1 MLAVVAFSTL
11 LLFSLLGM
19 VAIAYADGPLSGT
32 GYLDFSYGTTVQG
45 DPTEDK
51 PESKLWWND
60 GFWWGSL
67 YNDAAGEYRIYRLD
81 WGTQTWED
89 TGVAIDDREDSRA
102 DVLWDEANNKLY
114 VVSHFADENSSR
126 TGNPANRGRLYRYS
140 YDEATQSYSLDS
152 DFSPPPNVNEDKTEA
167 LVLAKDSNGRLWVTY
182 VSRPGGTTD
191 YQVYVNASAGGSLS
205 GDANWGTPFT
215 PTLATTPTAVHVAKD
230 DISSVVAFKDDVGD
244 DKIGIMWSNQDT
256 GTLHFAYRDDG
267 AALGAPWTHQAVPAP
282 GGPDDHIN
290 MKSLKAGPSGVFA
303 AVKTGATTPTDP
315 LIGLVARDPDGTLS
329 FHEYSTRAD
338 NDTRPLLLIDEDDDK
353 AYIFVVGKSGGNMIC
368 YKSLT
373 ISSPPSNT
381 GDFPAGNCG
390 PGGAGEPTEFI
401 DDEAAGLYKKINN
414 PTSTKQNVNSTTGLV
429 VLAADD
435 FNGQVYVHN
444 VLGDPPPVVTAR
456 GPERDETDVQ
466 VSAVVTA
473 TFSKP
478 MNASTLNSGN
488 FTVEDGSGSVSGNI
502 SYDGPSRTATFTPDD
517 LLKADTTH
525 TVKLNNNIK
534 DTSGN
539 RLFGTGTVREEWSFT
554 TGSTTVQFSDPSYS
568 VNESDSTASITVTLN
583 NSSAISV
590 AVDVNYAT
598 SDDTAT
604 EGIDYESTS
613 GTLTFDPGGVTSQS
627 FSVTILQD
635 TDVEGGETITLTLSE
650 PVNAHLDT
658 PSTATLTIVDDDVDD
673 DYRLYLPI
681 LLRNHT
687 D

>member
-1 MLAVVAFSTL
+1 MLAVIAFSTL

-19 VAIAYADGPLSGT
+19 VAIAYADGPLSGA
-32 GYLDFSYGTTVQG
+32 GYLDFSYGTTVKG
-45 DPTEDK
+45 NPTEDK

-67 YNDAAGEYRIYRLD
+67 YNDAAGEYRIYRLN

-102 DVLWDEANNKLY
+102 DTLWDDTDKKLY
-114 VVSHFADENSSR
+114 VVSHAAQENSSQV
-126 TGNPANRGRLYRYS
+126 GDSDNWGRLYRYS

-152 DFSPPPNVNEDKTEA
+152 DFSPPRTVNEDKTES

-182 VSRPGGTTD
+182 VSRPQGTGD

-205 GDANWGTPFT
+205 DDANWGTPFT
-215 PTLATTPTAVHVAKD
+215 PTLSTAPTAVHVAQD
-230 DISSVVAFKDDVGD
+230 DISSIVAFRDDVGD
-244 DKIGIMWSNQDT
+244 DKIGIMWSNQIS

-267 AALGAPWTHQAVPAP
+267 DALGAAWTHQAVPAP
-282 GGPDDHIN
+282 GGSDDHIN
-290 MKSLKAGPSGVFA
+290 IKSLKVGPSGVFA
-303 AVKTGATTPTDP
+303 AIKTNATAPTDP
-315 LIGLVARDPDGTLS
+315 LIVLVARDPDGTLS
-329 FHEYSTRAD
+329 FHEYSTVTD
-338 NDTRPLLLIDEDDDK
+338 NDTRPLLLIDEDVDK
-353 AYIFVVGKSGGNMIC
+353 AYIFVVGKTGGNMIC

-373 ISSPPSNT
+373 ISSPPSGT

-401 DDEAAGLYKKINN
+401 DDDPGGTYVKINN

-429 VLAADD
+429 VVAADD
-435 FNGQVYVHN
+435 VDGQVYVHN

-466 VSAVVTA
+466 VGAVVTA

-478 MNASTLNSGN
+478 MNASTLNSSN
-488 FTVEDGSGSVSGNI
+488 FTVEDGSGPVAGTV
-502 SYDGPSRTATFTPDD
+502 SYDGGTRTATFTPDD

-525 TVKLNNNIK
+525 TVKLTEDIR

-539 RLFGTGTVREEWSFT
+539 RLFGTGTIREEWSFT

-568 VNESDSTASITVTLN
+568 VNEGDGTASITVTLTT
-583 NSSAISV
+583 SSSISV

-598 SDDTAT
+598 SDGTAT
-604 EGIDYESTS
+604 AGIDYISTS
-613 GTLTFDPGGVTSQS
+613 GTLTFDPGVTSQS

-635 TDVEGGETITLTLSE
+635 TLAEGDKTINLTLSDR
-650 PVNAHLDT
+650 VNAHLGT
-658 PSTATLTIVDDDVDD
+658 PSTATLTIVDDDG
-673 DYRLYLPI
+673 YHLYLPI